1 MVDVSEH
8 DWARIEASLRSAGAL
23 GEPAEVHAEFC
34 GLACVM
40 GKDAAAPWAESALA
54 DAPQKPAE
62 VLEELRSLAETTW
75 TSLDSGDMSFG
86 LLLPPDETPLEVRA
100 EALGAWCQ
108 GFMHGLGVAGAPGKD
123 SPIARNDVIRDIV
136 GDFSEITRASF
147 ADSESEE
154 EGEAA
159 FVELVEYVRVGAQL
173 VFEELHPL
181 RSAKVDTGRH

>member
-1 MVDVSEH
+1 MTDLTEH
-8 DWARIEASLRSAGAL
+8 DWARIESSLRSAGAL

-40 GKDAAAPWAESALA
+40 GRDAAAPWAESTLA

-75 TSLDSGDMSFG
+75 MSLDSGDMSFE
-86 LLLPPDETPLEVRA
+86 LLLPPDDAPLEDRA
-100 EALGAWCQ
+100 AALGAWCQ
-108 GFMHGLGVAGAPGKD
+108 GFMHGLGAAGAPGAE
-123 SPIARNDVIRDIV
+123 SPIARNDVIRDVV

-147 ADSESEE
+147 ADSETEE

-159 FVELVEYVRVGAQL
+159 YVELVEYVRVGAQL
-173 VFEELHPL
+173 VFEELHSL
-181 RSAKVDTGRH
+181 RSAPGDPGRH